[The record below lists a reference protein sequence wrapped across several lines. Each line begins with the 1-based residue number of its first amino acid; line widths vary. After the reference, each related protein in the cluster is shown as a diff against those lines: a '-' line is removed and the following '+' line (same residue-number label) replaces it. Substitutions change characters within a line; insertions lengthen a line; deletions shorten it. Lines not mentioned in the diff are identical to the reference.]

1 MLRKMFAVVLAAAL
15 CFALAAPA
23 FAALLGDVDG
33 NGKVSTED
41 ARTALRAAIG
51 LDRLTDEQKRLADAD
66 GNGNITTND
75 ARSILRTAIGL
86 DPLYEIPDAE
96 EAPFD
101 YDKVPDEAPAAN
113 DVYEVAY
120 VVMPGELKDGS
131 FNQSTWNA
139 VKRYAYEAGKT
150 YKYYVPA
157 GGEEASPEA
166 IRAAV
171 DAALKGGAKAVVVC
185 SFFFENALLELAPA
199 NPEVEFFFVDGYAL
213 EDGEGKLI
221 PNVLGVTFKAEEAG
235 FLAGYAAVMD
245 GCSTLGFSGGG
256 GGMNPSVNLYGFG
269 FLQGANAAA
278 GELNKTVKMNWS
290 YRYGESFSPSDEL
303 LAQMKSWFTEDGVEA
318 VMSCGGGMIISALD
332 AANEVG
338 GKVIAVDDDL
348 APAYGDLILTS
359 ACKNLCGAAYSALH
373 VYFDGRLTDYPGCE
387 FASGIAENGVMLPEA
402 TWSMKTYTP
411 ALHAQFLQRFAE
423 GKYVVSADLD
433 KLADPA
439 FRTNLTVKDC

>member
-1 MLRKMFAVVLAAAL
+1 MYKRILAVLLAAAL

-23 FAALLGDVDG
+23 FAALVGDVDG

-41 ARTALRAAIG
+41 ARSVLRAAIG
-51 LDRLTDEQKRLADAD
+51 LDP
-66 GNGNITTND
+66 
-75 ARSILRTAIGL
+75 LREL
-86 DPLYEIPDAE
+86 PDAG

-101 YDKVPDEAPAAN
+101 YDKVPDEAPAEN
-113 DVYEVAY
+113 NVYELAY

-139 VKRYAYEAGKT
+139 VKRFAYESGKT

-157 GGEEASPEA
+157 GGEEASPDQ
-166 IRAAV
+166 IRDAV
-171 DAALKGGAKAVVVC
+171 DAALKGGAKTVVVC

-199 NPEVEFFFVDGYAL
+199 NPETEFIYVDGCAL
-213 EDGEGKLI
+213 EDGAGKLI
-221 PNVLGVTFKAEEAG
+221 PNVLGVTFKTEEAG

-245 GCSTLGFSGGG
+245 GCTALGFSGGG

-278 GELNKTVKMNWS
+278 KELNKTVKMNWS
-290 YRYGESFSPSDEL
+290 YRFGDTFSPSDEL
-303 LAQMKSWFTEDGVEA
+303 TAQMKAWFTEDGVEA

-348 APAYGDLILTS
+348 GPAYGELILTS
-359 ACKNLCGAAYSALH
+359 ACKNMCGAAYAALG
-373 VYFDGRLTDYPGCE
+373 VCFGGRLTEYPDCE
-387 FASGIAENGVMLPEA
+387 FAGGIAENGVMLPEDSW
-402 TWSMKTYTP
+402 TMKTYTTEK
-411 ALHAQFLQRFAE
+411 HAAFLQRFAE
-423 GKYVVSADLD
+423 GKYAVSGDLD
-433 KLADPA
+433 KLSDPA
-439 FRTNLTVKDC
+439 FRTNVDVKDC